1 MTKMFEDYLS
11 FDKSEVHVTFKVTVD
26 SDIRYT
32 PEGIVEFE
40 TYGPLFRD
48 DFTADMASQ
57 IDALIEKQML
67 ESGRMEQIVGE
78 MVDEMIY
85 V

>member
-1 MTKMFEDYLS
+1 MTKLFTDYLVT
-11 FDKSEVHVTFKVTVD
+11 DKSEVHVTFKVTVD
-26 SDIRYT
+26 SDIRYV

-48 DFTADMASQ
+48 DFTAEMANQ
-57 IDALIEKQML
+57 IDALIEKQME
-67 ESGRMEQIVGE
+67 ESGRMERIVGE
-78 MVDEMIY
+78 MIDEMIY

>member
-1 MTKMFEDYLS
+1 MTKIFTDYLM

-26 SDIRYT
+26 SDILYV

-48 DFTADMASQ
+48 DFTAEMANQ
-57 IDALIEKQML
+57 IDSLIESQML
-67 ESGRMEQIVGE
+67 ASGRMELIVGE

>member
-1 MTKMFEDYLS
+1 MTKTFIDYLV

-26 SDIRYT
+26 SDIRYV

-48 DFTADMASQ
+48 DFDSKMASQ
-57 IDALIEKQML
+57 IDDLIEKQMI
-67 ESGRMEQIVGE
+67 ESGRMEQIFGE
-78 MVDEMIY
+78 IVDEMIY